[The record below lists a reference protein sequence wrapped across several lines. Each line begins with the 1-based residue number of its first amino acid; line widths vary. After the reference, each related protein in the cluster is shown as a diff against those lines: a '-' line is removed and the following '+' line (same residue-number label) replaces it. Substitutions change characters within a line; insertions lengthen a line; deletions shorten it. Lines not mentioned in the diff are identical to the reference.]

1 MKKLAVVAFGGNALL
16 QAGQKGTI
24 DDQEKNA
31 FEASQNLLNLVN
43 ADYDIVITH
52 GNGPQVGNILLS
64 DQAGAEVHGLPNM
77 PLDVCVAYSQG
88 FIGYLIEQQLRN
100 VLSANDLDTDI
111 ITIITQVLV
120 NKDDPAFGK
129 PTKPIGPYFA
139 KEDAEK
145 LAKETGSQY
154 KEDKKRGGW
163 RKVVA
168 SPKPLVISNKKSI
181 EQLARSGQIVI
192 SVGGGG
198 IPAFY
203 VEPNKLQG
211 IDAVIDK
218 DLASALLAK
227 QIGADKLFILTDV
240 AKVCLDYNTPT
251 EKTIDRMTIAEARKH
266 LKDGQFAEG
275 SMAPKIRAAVDFVE
289 NTGKDAIITK
299 TTLLG
304 VDDGGTRITMV

>member
-1 MKKLAVVAFGGNALL
+1 MKKLGVVAFGGNALL

-24 DDQEKNA
+24 DEQEQNA
-31 FEASQNLLNLVN
+31 YEASKQLLNLLKRN
-43 ADYDIVITH
+43 YNIVITH

-64 DQAGAEVHGLPNM
+64 DQAGTQVHGLPPM

-100 VLSANDLDTDI
+100 VLAANDMERDI
-111 ITIITQVLV
+111 ICIITQVLV
-120 NKDDPAFGK
+120 NKDDPAFIT
-129 PTKPIGPYFA
+129 PTKPIGPYYS
-139 KEDAEK
+139 KEDAEEIIK
-145 LAKETGSQY
+145 NSNAVF

-168 SPKPLVISNKKSI
+168 SPRPLVISNKKSI

-192 SVGGGG
+192 AVGGGG

-203 VEPNKLQG
+203 VAPNKLQG

-218 DLASALLAK
+218 DLASSLLAK

-240 AKVCLDYNTPT
+240 PKVCLNFNTPQ
-251 EKTIDRMTIAEARKH
+251 EKTIDRMTILEAKTYLAE
-266 LKDGQFAEG
+266 GQFGEG
-275 SMAPKIRAAVDFVE
+275 SMAPKIKAAIDFVE

-304 VDDGGTRITMV
+304 IDDGGTRIVIV